1 MQRNLARLNRKF
13 SSEKWA
19 GASSSKATSA
29 FLSVR
34 KSKTVRCRKSTSLVR
49 WFKTSRSLQVSS
61 RKLTVWPIMTSTQGC
76 AMHSC
81 SCHEKPGFKRSSLS
95 SQKFTNDLANGE
107 FSPTPLI
114 LGTLD
119 LCSNLLISTASFNAA
134 AVSLMFRLDFSIRP
148 NMSSWK
154 YLSRSAGKSA
164 MT

>member
-107 FSPTPLI
+107 FSRTPSMLR
-114 LGTLD
+114 T
-119 LCSNLLISTASFNAA
+119 SNLLISTASFNAA